1 VLFTTRTE
9 THNVT
14 LPAELMLQLFT
25 NFKIQKKK
33 ITQEACQMEHVLWTF
48 PNFRCRHVVF
58 VVVAIIII
66 IIMVVLVVFVVIV
79 ITVSC
84 HRPLL
89 PSGSILQ

>member
-1 VLFTTRTE
+1 
-9 THNVT
+9 
-14 LPAELMLQLFT
+14 
-25 NFKIQKKK
+25 
-33 ITQEACQMEHVLWTF
+33 MEHVLWTF
-48 PNFRCRHVVF
+48 PNFCRHHVVF
-58 VVVAIIII
+58 VVVAIIIII